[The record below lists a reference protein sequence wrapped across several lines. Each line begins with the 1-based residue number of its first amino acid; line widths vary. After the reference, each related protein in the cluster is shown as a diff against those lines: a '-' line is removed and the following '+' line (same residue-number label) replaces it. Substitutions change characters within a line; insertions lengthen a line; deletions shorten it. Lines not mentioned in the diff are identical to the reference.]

1 MIGFIATSNEEEDL
15 LADELSDE
23 ARWKLRE
30 EMKQAILPWRP
41 ARFMSVAPA
50 K

>member
-1 MIGFIATSNEEEDL
+1 MIRFIATSNEEEDL

-30 EMKQAILPWRP
+30 EMKQAILPWR
-41 ARFMSVAPA
+41 ACTLHVGCAG
-50 K
+50 

>member
-1 MIGFIATSNEEEDL
+1 MIRFIATSNEEETRSL
-15 LADELSDE
+15 TNFRMR
-23 ARWKLRE
+23 RWKLRE

>member
-1 MIGFIATSNEEEDL
+1 MIRSSNEEEDV
-15 LADELSDE
+15 LADELSDD

-41 ARFMSVAPA
+41 ARFMSVGPA